1 MNPVATSRLAGH
13 ALVEA
18 LIEQGIST
26 VFGVPGESFLAVLD
40 GFHEHRER
48 IRFVACRQEGGAA
61 FMAEAQGKLSGRPG
75 VCFVTR
81 GPGATNA
88 SIGLHTAFQDSTPM
102 VLFIGQVASDQRD
115 REAFQEVDYRQMF
128 GPGTLGFAK
137 WVAEV
142 QDPNRLPEYIARAFH
157 TAMQGRPGPV
167 VLSLPEDMLSA
178 MSTAPVLPYV
188 QPALAWPAPGTLRE
202 VRTMLLAAQRPFVI
216 VGGSGWDA
224 AGCEALQRFAEGWN
238 LPVGCAFRFQD
249 LFDNHHPNYAG
260 DVGIGINPRLAQRVA
275 DADLVIAVGP
285 RLGEMTTNG
294 YTLLHAPRPKQKLI
308 HIHAG
313 PEELGRVYAAD
324 LMLQSAMA
332 CAGKALETLA
342 PPPIVP
348 WADWTASAHADYE
361 GNHEAHAVQPLDMAE
376 VVKTIQ
382 RLAPADSVLTNGAG
396 NYSGWLHRYYRYPG
410 LQHGGRTQLAPTSG
424 AMGYGVPA
432 AIGAAL
438 LYPDRTVINIAGDG
452 DFLMTGQELAT
463 ATGYQAGRGRG
474 KLISIVVDNGTYGTI
489 RMHQEREYPG
499 RVSGSDLF
507 NPDFAAL
514 AIAYGWESAK
524 VETTEEFEPAF
535 AAALASD
542 KPTLLH
548 LKLSPDVSTSRSTLS
563 AIRLAAT
570 ARMKRSA

>member
-1 MNPVATSRLAGH
+1 MNPTATSRLAGH

-40 GFHEHRER
+40 GFHEHRDR
-48 IRFVACRQEGGAA
+48 IRFIACRQEGGAA

-178 MSTAPVLPYV
+178 MSTAPVLPRV
-188 QPALAWPAPGTLRE
+188 QPALAWPAPGALRE

-249 LFDNHHPNYAG
+249 LFDNNHPNYAG

-275 DADLVIAVGP
+275 DADLIIAVGP

-294 YTLLHAPRPKQKLI
+294 YTLLQAPRPQQKLI

-342 PPPIVP
+342 PPPSVP
-348 WADWTASAHADYE
+348 WAGWTASAHVDYQA
-361 GNHEAHAVQPLDMAE
+361 NHEAVAVQPLDMAE

-463 ATGYQAGRGRG
+463 ATGYRAGQGRG

-514 AIAYGWESAK
+514 ALAYGWQAAK
-524 VETTEEFEPAF
+524 VETTAEFEPAF

-548 LKLSPDVSTSRSTLS
+548 LKLSSDVSTSRSTLS

-570 ARMKRSA
+570 ARLQRSS